1 MTGMSLGELI
11 QDVAQRF
18 DAAALSYGHGTDNAW
33 DEAVYLVL
41 TLTGCAD
48 DQQELARSVDVQV
61 QQQVFELAQR
71 RITERLPLAYLLG
84 RCQFMGYEFELQ
96 PGVVV
101 PRSPIG
107 YLLEDWPDSLAPYAR
122 QDRANMR
129 RVIDVC
135 SGSGCLGII
144 AAHNFPNAQVTL
156 LELDPIAAAI
166 ARQNVSH
173 HQLADRVSVLEGDA
187 QRLLADLEPG
197 WDLIISNPPYVDAAD
212 MAALPMEYRHEPT
225 LGLAG
230 GDDGLALVDAMLPL
244 VAVQLI
250 GQGMFICE
258 VGASE
263 AAMRNKH
270 ASLPLI
276 WPELYDG
283 GEGVFLL
290 EGSALDSHTSAP

>member
-1 MTGMSLGELI
+1 
-11 QDVAQRF
+11 
-18 DAAALSYGHGTDNAW
+18 
-33 DEAVYLVL
+33 
-41 TLTGCAD
+41 
-48 DQQELARSVDVQV
+48 VQV

-122 QDRANMR
+122 QDRANVR

-156 LELDPIAAAI
+156 LELDPTAAGI

-173 HQLADRVSVLEGDA
+173 HQLADRVSVIEGDA
-187 QRLLADLEPG
+187 QLLLADLEPG

-212 MAALPMEYRHEPT
+212 MAALPQEYRHEPT

-244 VAVQLI
+244 VAVQLA
-250 GQGMFICE
+250 GQGLFICE

-263 AAMRNKH
+263 VAMRTKY

>member
-1 MTGMSLGELI
+1 MSLGELI

-18 DAAALSYGHGTDNAW
+18 DAAALSYGHGTENAW

-48 DQQELARSVDVQV
+48 DQQELARRVDVQV

-71 RITERLPLAYLLG
+71 RITERSPLAYLLG

-122 QDRANMR
+122 QDRANVR

-156 LELDPIAAAI
+156 LELDPTAAGI

-173 HQLADRVSVLEGDA
+173 HQLAHRVSVLEGDA
-187 QRLLADLEPG
+187 QLLLADLEPG

-212 MAALPMEYRHEPT
+212 MAALPQEYRHEPT

-230 GDDGLALVDAMLPL
+230 GDDGLALVDALLPL
-244 VAVQLI
+244 VAVQLA
-250 GQGMFICE
+250 GQGLFICE

-263 AAMRNKH
+263 VAMRTKH